1 MNTHIYINVTFS
13 ETRAAITESGNLVEL
28 YIERKSR
35 PQLVGNIYKGKVGNV
50 IPGMQAAFI
59 DIGIGKAGFI
69 SVEDVQE
76 DSYFD
81 FFLEEE
87 GLRTK
92 KKKRKS
98 LIQDLLREGQEVL
111 VQCVKEFSAGKGAK
125 LSTNIAIPG
134 RYLVLLGTVDLIGIS
149 RRITKR
155 EERKRLLNL
164 IKSAKPDGVG
174 FIARTASQEVEQGE
188 LQLDMNSLIRLWE
201 DIKKRAE
208 KKKSPALLYE
218 EPSLYMRVARDLV
231 SKEETRILIDSEQA
245 YQEISNY
252 IHLNTPN
259 FKTHIDLYTDSTPL
273 FVKFGIEPEIK
284 KIIDRKVWLKSGG
297 YLIIEEAEALT
308 VIDVNSGRYTGGFTH
323 SNTIFDINMEA
334 AREAAYQ
341 IRLRNLVGIIVIDFI
356 DIKGRQKREEIFNT
370 FIESLKKDRA
380 RSVVLDMSSF
390 CVVQMTR
397 QRMRESLI
405 TQLTDQCNHCGG
417 KGYVKSI
424 ETISY
429 EIIRE
434 IISNISKPLITKI
447 IIIANH
453 DVLSYLKEFEGK
465 NLKKLAMQ
473 HEVEFIFDSKEGLQ
487 DEYEIKIQ

>member
-1 MNTHIYINVTFS
+1 MSAQIYINKTYN
-13 ETRAAITESGNLVEL
+13 ETRVAITENGELVEL

-35 PQLVGNIYKGKVGNV
+35 PPLVGNVYKGKVGNI

-59 DIGIGKAGFI
+59 DLGIGKSGFI

-76 DSYFD
+76 DSYFE

-87 GLRTK
+87 DLKPK
-92 KKKRKS
+92 KKKTKS

-149 RRITKR
+149 RRIKNR
-155 EERKRLLNL
+155 EERQRLLNL
-164 IKSAKPDGVG
+164 VKSAKPEGVG
-174 FIARTASQEVEQGE
+174 FIVRTASQEIDQDE
-188 LQLDMNSLIRLWE
+188 LKVDMNKLIGFWKE
-201 DIKKRAE
+201 IKKRSEEA
-208 KKKSPALLYE
+208 KSPSLLYE
-218 EPSLYMRVARDLV
+218 EPSLHMRVTRDLV
-231 SKEETRILIDSEQA
+231 SDEETKIFIDSEKA
-245 YQEISNY
+245 YQEVSNY
-252 IHLNTPN
+252 LDVKKS
-259 FKTHIDLYTDSTPL
+259 KTHIELYTKSTPL
-273 FVKFGIEPEIK
+273 FIKYGIEQEIK

-308 VIDVNSGRYTGGFTH
+308 VIDVNSGRYSGGVTH
-323 SNTIFDINMEA
+323 HETIFDINMEA
-334 AREAAYQ
+334 AHEAAYQ

-356 DIKGRQKREEIFNT
+356 DIKSLQKRKEIYRK

-390 CVVQMTR
+390 CVVQLTR
-397 QRMRESLI
+397 QRMRESLL
-405 TQLTDQCNHCGG
+405 TQLTAQCNHCGG

-434 IISNISKPLITKI
+434 ITSHISKRLVNKIFIT
-447 IIIANH
+447 ANQH
-453 DVLSYLKEFEGK
+453 VISYLKEFEGN
-465 NLKKLAMQ
+465 NLKKLAAQ
-473 HEVEFIFDSKEGLQ
+473 HGVEFICHSVDDLQ

>member
-1 MNTHIYINVTFS
+1 MSIQIYINVTFN
-13 ETRAAITESGNLVEL
+13 ETRSAITENGSLVEL

-35 PQLVGNIYKGKVGNV
+35 PQLVGNIYKGKVGNI

-59 DIGIGKAGFI
+59 DLGIGKSGFI

-76 DSYFD
+76 DSYSE

-87 GLRTK
+87 DLKTQK
-92 KKKRKS
+92 KKTKS

-111 VQCVKEFSAGKGAK
+111 VQCVKEFSVGKGAK

-134 RYLVLLGTVDLIGIS
+134 RYLVLLGTVDMIRIS
-149 RRITKR
+149 RRIKNR
-155 EERKRLLNL
+155 EERQRLLNL
-164 IKSAKPDGVG
+164 IKSAKPEGVG
-174 FIARTASQEVEQGE
+174 FIARTASQEIDHDE
-188 LQLDMNSLIRLWE
+188 LKLDMKNLIGLWNGL
-201 DIKKRAE
+201 KKRSEEA
-208 KKKSPALLYE
+208 KSPALLYE
-218 EPSLYMRVARDLV
+218 EPSLYMKVTRDLV
-231 SKEETRILIDSEQA
+231 LDEETKIVIDSKKA
-245 YQEISNY
+245 HQEISNY
-252 IHLNTPN
+252 LDANNI
-259 FKTHIDLYTDSTPL
+259 KTHIELYTNSTPL
-273 FVKFGIEPEIK
+273 FIKYGIEQELK

-297 YLIIEEAEALT
+297 YLIIEQAEALT
-308 VIDVNSGRYTGGFTH
+308 VIDVNSGRYTGGITH
-323 SNTIFDINMEA
+323 HETIFDINMEA
-334 AREAAYQ
+334 ASEAAYQ

-356 DIKGRQKREEIFNT
+356 DIKSLQKRKEIYRK

-390 CVVQMTR
+390 CVVQLTR
-397 QRMRESLI
+397 QRMRESLL

-434 IISNISKPLITKI
+434 ITSHILKPLVKKI
-447 IIIANH
+447 IITANQG
-453 DVLSYLKEFEGK
+453 VISYLKELEGK

-473 HEVEFIFDSKEGLQ
+473 HEVEFIYESKESLQ
-487 DEYEIKIQ
+487 DEYEIDIQ